1 MPGGSTT
8 TTTVAPTTTTT
19 VPKAKSDVPVL
30 VVNASGQAGAAATVT
45 NELQLAGW
53 NVQAPMNATANVSTS
68 AVYYVS
74 GQKAAAE
81 AVAAT
86 LHLPASAVL
95 PYTTAAPV
103 EHDRHGRGAGG
114 RRPGPRQVGVG
125 HHDDPHGHLSGA
137 PGAVGLPRGAE
148 ALLAPLVADPARTAL
163 LCDFDGTLAPIVEDP
178 ASARPL
184 DGVPGLL
191 ADLARR
197 FAVVGVVSG
206 RPAAFLVDRLAG
218 PGRQAAGV
226 PATDPAASGQLHL
239 VGLYGMES
247 VDADGL
253 VRARRPGRRR
263 GWTWSARRR
272 TGCATTPRPVSSSR

>member
-1 MPGGSTT
+1 VDDPSAPEHHPPERSGTGIPIDRAAILLGLFILATVLLLGRINTGPPSSSPAASVATTTTTTVPGGSTT

-30 VVNASGQAGAAATVT
+30 VVNASGQAVT

-103 EHDRHGRGAGG
+103 STIGTAE
-114 RRPGPRQVGVG
+114 VLVVV
-125 HHDDPHGHLSGA
+125 A
-137 PGAVGLPRGAE
+137 P
-148 ALLAPLVADPARTAL
+148 
-163 LCDFDGTLAPIVEDP
+163 
-178 ASARPL
+178 
-184 DGVPGLL
+184 
-191 ADLARR
+191 DLAR
-197 FAVVGVVSG
+197 S
-206 RPAAFLVDRLAG
+206 
-218 PGRQAAGV
+218 
-226 PATDPAASGQLHL
+226 AS
-239 VGLYGMES
+239 
-247 VDADGL
+247 
-253 VRARRPGRRR
+253 
-263 GWTWSARRR
+263 
-272 TGCATTPRPVSSSR
+272 ATTTTHTGT